1 MSRIPAD
8 HLTIKRIYEPYE
20 AADGCRILVDRLWP
34 RGIAKEQAM
43 IQEWMKD
50 VAPSPGLRK
59 WFGHEPER
67 FEEFRDRYML
77 ELEQEAVPRAAAAK
91 IRDLAALQKVTLI
104 YAAKDPVH
112 NHALVLRDWLNSLE

>member
-8 HLTIKRIYEPYE
+8 HLTIKRIYEPYG

-77 ELEQEAVPRAAAAK
+77 ELDQEAVPRAAAAK
-91 IRDLAALQKVTLI
+91 IRDLAAQQKVTLI
-104 YAAKDPVH
+104 YAAKDPMH
-112 NHALVLRDWLNSLE
+112 NHALVLRDWLKSLE